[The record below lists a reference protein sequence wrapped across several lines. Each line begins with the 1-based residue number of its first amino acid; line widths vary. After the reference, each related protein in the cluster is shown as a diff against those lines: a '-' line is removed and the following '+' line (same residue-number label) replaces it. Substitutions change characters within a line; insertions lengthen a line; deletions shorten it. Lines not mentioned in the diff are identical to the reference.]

1 MTSAW
6 PSDQQATDGQANH
19 SDLQLVAE
27 PMVLYAGALL
37 AGIGTYFVLPVQPNW
52 WHVLAPLGGAFMFWW
67 SHRSRAFGPA
77 VGLLVWLAVGLIVAH
92 VHTMRMSTPLLYAG
106 QMPWV
111 TVEGTIKS
119 IDYRDDGERLIVKN
133 LKVVE
138 GARMRWL
145 DGAGLQLK
153 PQHQNQAFSVGQR
166 VEGRVQL
173 FPIGPPPVPGSLD
186 LQFRAYF
193 DGVSAYGATRGPL
206 TVLDDTSASDFRAYI
221 EALRQRIR
229 ANIVQ
234 TLGEERG
241 SVLVA
246 MTVGFPRAVPEE
258 KREVLRRAGLAHLLA
273 ISGLHMTL
281 VVSGVFWLLRTVLAM
296 AQVYQRAELWR
307 LPIKK
312 VSMLAALAV
321 GLGYFFLSGQ
331 AVPAQRAF
339 LMASLFAIAILLD
352 RHGVSVRMLGVAAI
366 VVMIVA
372 PQVVLGPSF
381 QMSFA
386 AVTLLIFVG
395 RVLPRRRLVGLAWQ
409 IPNYLLGVGFASVL
423 ATVATATLTLF
434 HFGQVSLVSVFAN
447 LLAVPIAAFV
457 VMPSALLAILL
468 MPFGLDGPALMLAGL
483 GLDGIQAVASAAAA
497 IPMSAIEVAAWPRAV
512 PPLFAAIL
520 ILMVGLRGWWKGT
533 AIVPLILMV
542 TFIIIHRPADLIVT
556 PEGGLAVR
564 LQQDHAMVGPG
575 VDSFQQA
582 FLSEYWQTN
591 VFVETID
598 KVLGDGIANRHD
610 SSCTTQGCVLA
621 EHTALTLTTEAVNQA
636 CHDQLVQI
644 STVFVPLA
652 CRMAG
657 GYTSGDVLGDGPLA
671 VWINEPSSSGVII
684 QSDRDR
690 RGDRPWVGARY
701 AGQ

>member
-1 MTSAW
+1 
-6 PSDQQATDGQANH
+6 
-19 SDLQLVAE
+19 
-27 PMVLYAGALL
+27 
-37 AGIGTYFVLPVQPNW
+37 
-52 WHVLAPLGGAFMFWW
+52 
-67 SHRSRAFGPA
+67 
-77 VGLLVWLAVGLIVAH
+77 
-92 VHTMRMSTPLLYAG
+92 MRMNTPLLYAG

-166 VEGRVQL
+166 VGGRVQL

-206 TVLDDTSASDFRAYI
+206 TVLDDTSASDFRAYV

-434 HFGQVSLVSVFAN
+434 HFGQVSMVSVFAN

-468 MPFGLDGPALMLAGL
+468 MPFGLDGPALMLAGF

-497 IPMSAIEVAAWPRAV
+497 MPMSVIEVASWPRAV

-520 ILMVGLRGWWKGT
+520 ILMVGLRGWWKG
-533 AIVPLILMV
+533 LL
-542 TFIIIHRPADLIVT
+542 L
-556 PEGGLAVR
+556 
-564 LQQDHAMVGPG
+564 
-575 VDSFQQA
+575 
-582 FLSEYWQTN
+582 FL
-591 VFVETID
+591 
-598 KVLGDGIANRHD
+598 
-610 SSCTTQGCVLA
+610 
-621 EHTALTLTTEAVNQA
+621 
-636 CHDQLVQI
+636 
-644 STVFVPLA
+644 
-652 CRMAG
+652 
-657 GYTSGDVLGDGPLA
+657 
-671 VWINEPSSSGVII
+671 
-684 QSDRDR
+684 
-690 RGDRPWVGARY
+690 
-701 AGQ
+701 

>member
-1 MTSAW
+1 MDRLTIGL
-6 PSDQQATDGQANH
+6 ATGGRTH
-19 SDLQLVAE
+19 GFICGRV
-27 PMVLYAGALL
+27 L

-52 WHVLAPLGGAFMFWW
+52 WHVFAPLGGAFMLWW
-67 SHRSRAFGPA
+67 SNRSGAFGPA
-77 VGLLVWLAVGLIVAH
+77 VGLLVWLAAGLIVAH
-92 VHTMRMSTPLLYAG
+92 IHTMRMSTPLLYAG

-166 VEGRVQL
+166 VGGRVQL

-206 TVLDDTSASDFRAYI
+206 TVLDGTSASDLRAYI

-229 ANIVQ
+229 TNIVQ

-258 KREVLRRAGLAHLLA
+258 KRGVAPGWLAHLLA

-296 AQVYQRAELWR
+296 AQVHQRAELWR
-307 LPIKK
+307 LPIKS
-312 VSMLAALAV
+312 VDACRSWPW
-321 GLGYFFLSGQ
+321 LGYFFLSGQ

-386 AVTLLIFVG
+386 AVTAYFCWQGVTTTAFGGFGMANPKLFAW
-395 RVLPRRRLVGLAWQ
+395 RRLCLCVGNGSNSNIDSLSFWPSEFGQRVRQPPRCSHRGICCYAQRLARNLVDAIRPRWTCAHAGGPWFGRHSGCSVSCCCDTNERDRSCGLAACCA
-409 IPNYLLGVGFASVL
+409 PFCLLRS
-423 ATVATATLTLF
+423 
-434 HFGQVSLVSVFAN
+434 
-447 LLAVPIAAFV
+447 
-457 VMPSALLAILL
+457 
-468 MPFGLDGPALMLAGL
+468 
-483 GLDGIQAVASAAAA
+483 
-497 IPMSAIEVAAWPRAV
+497 
-512 PPLFAAIL
+512 
-520 ILMVGLRGWWKGT
+520 
-533 AIVPLILMV
+533 
-542 TFIIIHRPADLIVT
+542 
-556 PEGGLAVR
+556 
-564 LQQDHAMVGPG
+564 
-575 VDSFQQA
+575 
-582 FLSEYWQTN
+582 
-591 VFVETID
+591 
-598 KVLGDGIANRHD
+598 
-610 SSCTTQGCVLA
+610 
-621 EHTALTLTTEAVNQA
+621 
-636 CHDQLVQI
+636 
-644 STVFVPLA
+644 
-652 CRMAG
+652 
-657 GYTSGDVLGDGPLA
+657 
-671 VWINEPSSSGVII
+671 
-684 QSDRDR
+684 
-690 RGDRPWVGARY
+690 
-701 AGQ
+701 

>member
-6 PSDQQATDGQANH
+6 PSDQQATDGQASH

-52 WHVLAPLGGAFMFWW
+52 WHVLAPLAGAFILWW
-67 SHRSRAFGPA
+67 SNRSGAFGPA

-145 DGAGLQLK
+145 DGSGLQLK

-166 VEGRVQL
+166 VGGRVQL

-206 TVLDDTSASDFRAYI
+206 TVLDDTSASDFRAYV

-296 AQVYQRAELWR
+296 AQVHQRAELWR

-395 RVLPRRRLVGLAWQ
+395 RVLPRRRLVGLEWQ

-423 ATVATATLTLF
+423 ATVATATLTLLSF
-434 HFGQVSLVSVFAN
+434 WPSEYGQRVRQPPRCSHRGICCYAQRLARNLVD
-447 LLAVPIAAFV
+447 
-457 VMPSALLAILL
+457 AIR
-468 MPFGLDGPALMLAGL
+468 
-483 GLDGIQAVASAAAA
+483 
-497 IPMSAIEVAAWPRAV
+497 PRWTCAH
-512 PPLFAAIL
+512 A
-520 ILMVGLRGWWKGT
+520 
-533 AIVPLILMV
+533 
-542 TFIIIHRPADLIVT
+542 
-556 PEGGLAVR
+556 GGLWFGRHSGCSVSCCC
-564 LQQDHAMVGPG
+564 D
-575 VDSFQQA
+575 
-582 FLSEYWQTN
+582 
-591 VFVETID
+591 
-598 KVLGDGIANRHD
+598 ANERD
-610 SSCTTQGCVLA
+610 RSCVLA
-621 EHTALTLTTEAVNQA
+621 A
-636 CHDQLVQI
+636 CCAP
-644 STVFVPLA
+644 FV
-652 CRMAG
+652 C
-657 GYTSGDVLGDGPLA
+657 GDPDSNGWPERV
-671 VWINEPSSSGVII
+671 VE
-684 QSDRDR
+684 
-690 RGDRPWVGARY
+690 GDRYCSSDLHGHIHYYPSPRRFDRNA
-701 AGQ
+701 